1 MSRSFKKSL
10 VAKERNDKYNKRC
23 ANKKVRRYNDYI
35 PNGKS
40 YKKIYESY
48 DICDFA
54 FIAIS
59 EDEVYDHNECT
70 DKHERFNRIKDF
82 KNK

>member
-1 MSRSFKKSL
+1 MSHSFKKQL
-10 VAKERNDKYNKRC
+10 VAKERNDKHNKKS
-23 ANKKVRRYNDYI
+23 ANKKVRRYSDDI
-35 PNGKS
+35 ANGKA

-54 FIAIS
+54 FIILN
-59 EDEVYDHNECT
+59 EDEVYDCT